1 MAESFGVTLLLVMV
15 GLFFLFRFVFLWYW
29 KIDKILSELQQQT
42 DWMKKTAINTK
53 YPPLR
58 IPGSW
63 PGHHWLP

>member
-53 YPPLR
+53 YLR
-58 IPGSW
+58 DRLAPDETQD
-63 PGHHWLP
+63 LV